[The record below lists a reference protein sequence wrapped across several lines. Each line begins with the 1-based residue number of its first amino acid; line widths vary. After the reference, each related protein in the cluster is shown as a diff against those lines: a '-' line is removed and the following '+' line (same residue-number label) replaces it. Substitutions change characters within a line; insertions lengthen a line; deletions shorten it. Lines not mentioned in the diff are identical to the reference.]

1 MEDEFAYVANL
12 ALLLAM
18 LVSIIGLKLIALAP
32 IPPEERPVKRFWF
45 NVSKKGSVTYGNVPP
60 PVELV

>member
-18 LVSIIGLKLIALAP
+18 LVSMTGLKLIALAP
-32 IPPEERPVKRFWF
+32 FPPEERPAKRF
-45 NVSKKGSVTYGNVPP
+45 
-60 PVELV
+60 